1 MGLWLAQLP
10 VRVKT
15 TELLKVTGEADDIVC
30 LQCPEQPPY
39 YPKLA
44 MIAWKFP
51 GTKSLG
57 KMLAFSSLFP
67 PLDGWLL
74 LVLVHKP
81 SSGASILRLKPANRE
96 RLPQL
101 GLQVR

>member
-10 VRVKT
+10 VRVET
-15 TELLKVTGEADDIVC
+15 TELLKVTGEADE
-30 LQCPEQPPY
+30 CPEQPPY

-51 GTKSLG
+51 ETKSLG

-74 LVLVHKP
+74 SVLVHKP